1 MRLRSVVVG
10 LQVVVVLLCISAFG
24 MQASAAGI
32 DLPVTGGTAVWL
44 QPFDAT
50 SGSAGAALSLLLPEK
65 IVGETVASLITLDII
80 VHPEGGAMRI
90 DPGLSIA
97 LKTDV
102 GIPVKVGIVM
112 LPLTQYKF
120 GGFVGMQIFQTF

>member
-1 MRLRSVVVG
+1 MTRL
-10 LQVVVVLLCISAFG
+10 LLLCVVLCCCCCVDAD
-24 MQASAAGI
+24 AAGI
-32 DLPVTGGTAVWL
+32 DLPVTGGTAVWM

-50 SGSAGAALSLLLPEK
+50 PGSMGAAVSLMLPEK
-65 IVGETVASLITLDII
+65 IVGETIASLITLDII
-80 VHPEGGAMRI
+80 VHPEGGAVRI

-97 LKTDV
+97 LKTDI
-102 GIPVKVGIVM
+102 GIPVKIGVVF